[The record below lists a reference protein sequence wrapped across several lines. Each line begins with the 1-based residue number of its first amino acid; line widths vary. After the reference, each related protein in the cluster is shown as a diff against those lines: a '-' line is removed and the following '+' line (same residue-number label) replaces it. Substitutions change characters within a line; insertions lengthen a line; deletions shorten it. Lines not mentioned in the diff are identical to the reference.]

1 MPRFVALSAGYTAV
15 LELPFEKRQLFNVLH
30 SVSAGGEMQEGVV
43 RLEDYARRGG
53 SGRKLRVLVA
63 DDNPTNREVIGK
75 ILERGGHSATVV
87 PDGEDALDALEQANY
102 DIVLLDRNMP
112 RMGGIEALQAIRL
125 MGRGLERIPVIVLS
139 ADVTPEARREC
150 LEHGADA
157 FLAKP
162 IEALRLLSAI
172 EELVEKG
179 VGAPL
184 AAMARTEHQVGP
196 DSQTEAGLF
205 ALNHETLGHLEE
217 LGSGR
222 EFVERLF
229 GIFLSDNVVLLKKIE
244 TSLVARDP
252 VEFRNHLHAMKGSA
266 ASLGADRLT
275 RLCTAIG
282 RLSDNELKLQS
293 AGLVK
298 SISEEFAAVRAAAE
312 VYIRDKMKSS
322 G

>member
-1 MPRFVALSAGYTAV
+1 MPRFVALSAGYAAV

-30 SVSAGGEMQEGVV
+30 SVSAGGELREGVV

-53 SGRKLRVLVA
+53 AGRKLRVLVA

-87 PDGEDALDALEQANY
+87 PDGEDALDALERAHY

-112 RMGGIEALQAIRL
+112 RLGGIETLQAIRL

-162 IEALRLLSAI
+162 IEALRLLEGI

-179 VGAPL
+179 VGAPMSVL
-184 AAMARTEHQVGP
+184 HGDDKASRGAARPEP
-196 DSQTEAGLF
+196 GLE

-229 GIFLSDNVVLLKKIE
+229 GIFLSDNVLLLKKIE
-244 TSLVARDP
+244 TSLVAREP
-252 VEFRNHLHAMKGSA
+252 GELRNHLHAMKGSA

-275 RLCTAIG
+275 RLCTSIG

-293 AGLVK
+293 AGLAK
-298 SISEEFAAVRAAAE
+298 SISDEFAAVRVAAQA
-312 VYIRDKMKSS
+312 YLKDKMKSS